1 MSVSTDPSRTR
12 QDPGTLGPY
21 GVFIDGEERSAHA
34 GALFDVEN
42 PASGETLFQ
51 AAEGRTE
58 DVEDAVSS
66 AAAAFADH
74 RWAGL
79 SGHECARVLNR
90 AAALLADRI
99 DYLARVESPSIGRPL
114 REMRYN

>member
-90 AAALLADRI
+90 AAARLADRI

-114 REMRYN
+114 REIRYN